1 MSTPMAM
8 NAVKSGTVS
17 LPIASRIQYTN
28 VQANATR
35 ADIVRHCEIALDYQ
49 FDAVML
55 QPCWISLSLDI
66 LEGSSIKTA
75 TAVAYPMGGET
86 TRMKVQLAREVIQL
100 GADEF
105 DFQPN
110 IGFLLSGMLQ
120 EFENEIRAVV
130 HAAEGR
136 SVKVMSEFGFLS
148 REDQIRCMRIAEDAG
163 VSYVKNSSGVGPGG
177 SAATPEVIAFM
188 RSYLS
193 PSTRIKAS
201 GGIKSYVQAVALLE
215 AGADL
220 LGSSA
225 GPAIAMGV
233 AASAEGY

>member
-1 MSTPMAM
+1 MSMSTTLITA
-8 NAVKSGTVS
+8 KSAFV
-17 LPIASRIQYTN
+17 PERIASSIQYTN

-35 ADIVRHCEIALDYQ
+35 ADIIRHCEVALEFG

-55 QPCWISLSLDI
+55 QPCWIPLSLD
-66 LEGSSIKTA
+66 LLKNSSVKTA

-86 TRMKVQLAREVIQL
+86 TKMKVQLVSEAFHL
-100 GADEF
+100 GADEL

-110 IGFLLSGMLQ
+110 IGFLRSGMFQ
-120 EFENEIRAVV
+120 EFEEEIRAVV
-130 HAAEGR
+130 EAAEGR
-136 SVKVMSEFGFLS
+136 SLKLMSEFGFLS
-148 REDQIRCMRIAEDAG
+148 HEEQIRCMRIAEDAG
-163 VSYVKNSSGVGPGG
+163 VSHVKNSSGVGPGG
-177 SAATPEVIAFM
+177 SPATPEVIRFM

-201 GGIKSYVQAVALLE
+201 GGIKSYAQAVALLE

-225 GPAIAMGV
+225 GPAIARGLAGSV
-233 AASAEGY
+233 EGY